1 MSLAATFSSPYFTGS
16 SRILEVPGRFHCALA
31 GRPYMIDMAR
41 MAEFRRQAIP
51 LLREQADNTGAP
63 GEQTLSPQELWR
75 RSQDDWT
82 HGAGQQFLDRED
94 SDNQRFRSSKG
105 IDVWTR
111 WQASLLPDTVV
122 RRASASTALQVLPVG
137 DRLYIRDGAALVH
150 TADLVTFTAI
160 TGLPTLPPVSMAT
173 DGFTVFTAHGS
184 SGIFST
190 TRGSTTAATYN
201 AVAADLLGYAKGRL
215 MVARAATLYNVT
227 STTTPAALFTHPNT
241 DFRWVGFAEGP
252 TAIYAAGFSGDKSL
266 IYRTAVKPDGTA
278 LDIPVVAGQLPDG
291 EIVRAIY
298 GYLGF
303 LCVGTDLGVRFCAMD
318 EQGNLTIGALI
329 RTPTI
334 VRCFEGQDRFVWFGW
349 SNYDATST
357 GLGRMDLSEFIG
369 PLTPAY
375 ASDLMVTGQ
384 GAVLSVATFRNKRVL
399 AVNGLGIYEQSN
411 NLVASGTLDTG
422 LITYGLPD
430 LKTAVYLDVR
440 VASPVDTNQA
450 YISVDGGAFA
460 LIGKRSSR
468 LVDPFAV
475 GERSGETFEVRHE
488 LLNVDAVP
496 TSAPVLTRYTLRA
509 YPRPAQGETF
519 LVPVLLH
526 ERVEDLNS
534 TPHSLK
540 PAVEFDRLVELRTSK
555 RLVTLQIAA
564 QSYTVSVDDALF
576 QFSHLTRDGRDWN
589 GTALI
594 KAKSYAS

>member
-1 MSLAATFSSPYFTGS
+1 MSLALGFSSPYFTGS
-16 SRILEVPGRFHCALA
+16 SRTLEVPGRFHCSLA

-41 MAEFRRQAIP
+41 MAEFRRQSIP

-63 GEQTLSPQELWR
+63 GEQTLSPEELWR

-105 IDVWTR
+105 VDVWTR
-111 WQASLLPDTVV
+111 WQLSLLPATTV
-122 RRASASTALQVLPVG
+122 RRASASPSLQVLPAG

-150 TADLVTFTAI
+150 SADLATFTAV
-160 TGLPTLPPVSMAT
+160 TGLPATAASSLAT
-173 DGFTVFTAHGS
+173 DGYNVFSAHGAN
-184 SGIFST
+184 GVFST
-190 TRGSTTAATYN
+190 VRGTTTATSYN
-201 AVAADLLGYAKGRL
+201 TVAVTLLGYVKGRL
-215 MVARAATLYNVT
+215 MAANGPTLYNIT
-227 STTTPAALFTHPNT
+227 STTTPAALYTHPNT
-241 DFRWVGFAEGP
+241 DFTWVGFAEGP

-266 IYRTAVKPDGTA
+266 IYRTVIKPDGTA
-278 LDIPVVAGQLPDG
+278 LDTPVIAGQLPDG
-291 EIVRAIY
+291 EVVRAIY

-303 LCVGTDLGVRFCAMD
+303 LCVGTDLGVRFCAID
-318 EQGNLTIGALI
+318 ASGNLTIGALI
-329 RTPTI
+329 RTNSA

-349 SNYDATST
+349 TNYDATST

-384 GAVLSVATFRNKRVL
+384 GRALSVATFRNKRVL
-399 AVNGLGIYEQSN
+399 AISGLGVYEQSN
-411 NLVASGTLDTG
+411 TLVTSGTLDTG

-440 VASPVDTNQA
+440 VADPVDTNLA
-450 YISVDGGAFA
+450 YISVDGGDFV

-475 GERSGETFEVRHE
+475 GERDGETFELRHE
-488 LLNVDAVP
+488 LRNDDAV
-496 TSAPVLTRYTLRA
+496 TGVGPVLTRYTLRA

-519 LVPVLLH
+519 LVPLLLH
-526 ERVEDLNS
+526 EKINDLNERVH
-534 TPHSLK
+534 TQK
-540 PAVEFDRLVELRTSK
+540 PVVEFDRLVALRTSK
-555 RLVTLQIAA
+555 RLVTLQIGA

-576 QFSHLTRDGRDWN
+576 QYSHLTSDGRDWN